1 MITKEMLV
9 DMLTKQEAVNNV
21 MTGNG
26 ELWRDLHRPWYR
38 AIWRELSECTDH
50 ISWEWWKTSKVDWP
64 QLHLEIVDV
73 FHFILSSE
81 LNSTEVTETYMP
93 ISEIAEHLE
102 VAFSMEGDCDVG
114 YVDEQE
120 RMEKTMELLESMIA
134 GVILNCRAPYVS
146 FSALMNISGFSWTE
160 LHAWY
165 VGKNRLN
172 HFRQANGDKTGSY
185 SRTWRM
191 VNGEIKADN
200 EFLEYVITVAL
211 PDELQSFP
219 DTDVSGFID
228 NELSATYAYHCSITV

>member
-1 MITKEMLV
+1 MLV
-9 DMLTKQEAVNNV
+9 DMLEKQEAVNNV

-26 ELWRDLHRPWYR
+26 DKWRDLNRPWYR

-50 ISWEWWKTSKVDWP
+50 ISWEWWKSSKVDWP

-81 LNSTEVTETYMP
+81 LNSTEVSETYLP
-93 ISEIAEHLE
+93 IHEIAEHLE
-102 VAFSMEGDCDVG
+102 VAFNMEGDCDVS

-120 RMEKTMELLESMIA
+120 RMEKTMELLEGMVA
-134 GVILNCRAPYVS
+134 GVILNRRAPYVS

-172 HFRQANGDKTGSY
+172 HFRQANGDKKGSY
-185 SRTWRM
+185 TRTWKSAGGAASR
-191 VNGEIKADN
+191 ADN
-200 EFLEYVITVAL
+200 EVLEEIISLRL
-211 PDELQSFP
+211 PMQIAKIDNLNVQDYIDGELQNAY
-219 DTDVSGFID
+219 DYH
-228 NELSATYAYHCSITV
+228 LSLR